1 MISYVPLMSTTSK
14 GNNEFPQIKVHIQRE
29 DIIIYICIEK
39 IYVYRYYLY
48 KRLCKLKFAI
58 RI

>member
-14 GNNEFPQIKVHIQRE
+14 GNNEFPQIKVHI
-29 DIIIYICIEK
+29 EK